1 MDQKLIQVIAAIA
14 QQQGIDLK
22 EIGEEEFRSFALQ
35 VLNLFSL
42 GNGGGEITNDADLQN
57 VIADAT
63 AAVEQDPQKFAQTVY
78 EGNLVAQEEQVA
90 YAKWGAKLN
99 YINYLRGNCP
109 QGYEMRYFKKGGKL
123 CKKCIAK
130 QKADQKKAEKV
141 KGNTIDDFKK
151 GHKAAGKKVEKGKK
165 GIDIDDDKEL
175 IEKFGPAIEDPEYR
189 RYIMNGDAAGADSI
203 AANRWNDQE
212 IQTMYPGEY
221 QGGQWTPDRNSEYY
235 RSKNNRLHTY
245 LMKRAINKAIN
256 TGSAGAAAAG
266 AVGNSAAIDE
276 EKKK

>member
-1 MDQKLIQVIAAIA
+1 MEEALKQFILQVAEQMGAQTQEQIQQVAQMILVAHASANNITDQQEAIESASEMAQNNPEKLISEVSDYMQAA
-14 QQQGIDLK
+14 QQQ
-22 EIGEEEFRSFALQ
+22 E
-35 VLNLFSL
+35 
-42 GNGGGEITNDADLQN
+42 
-57 VIADAT
+57 
-63 AAVEQDPQKFAQTVY
+63 
-78 EGNLVAQEEQVA
+78 VA

-130 QKADQKKAEKV
+130 QKAEQKKAEKV

-151 GHKAAGKKVEKGKK
+151 EHKGANKKVEKGKK
-165 GIDIDDDKEL
+165 GIDTDDNKEL

-203 AANRWNDQE
+203 AANKWNDQE

-235 RSKNNRLHTY
+235 RNKNNRLRMY
-245 LMKRAINKAIN
+245 LMNRAIEKAIGG
-256 TGSAGAAAAG
+256 TGAAG
-266 AVGNSAAIDE
+266 AVGGAAAIK
-276 EKKK
+276 EKK